1 MPARPVEGRIPARQR
16 LGRRRVSAPD
26 ADGWREI
33 LRQQAARPATASPM
47 PPGPARRGRPAS
59 CQPPRQIP
67 AELHGK
73 CLNCLSFA
81 HRVATCKLP
90 QRCLR
95 CKGLRHVARD
105 CKQPRRVGFQS
116 SGVRA
121 SGLSNG
127 SVDLGGSHGL
137 GGATTDTTN
146 PGGATTNTTA
156 PATVGRQWRRRQRC
170 RGPLTQSTRTA
181 LVSASG
187 GGQVG
192 RGEPI
197 GKLAPVELDPLTLTT
212 CLDPGGGHW
221 CLHAVPAV
229 AAGTLG
235 VASG

>member
-127 SVDLGGSHGL
+127 SADLGGSHGL

-156 PATVGRQWRRRQRC
+156 PPLSVGGGEGGGGAAGRRPNPHGQRWS
-170 RGPLTQSTRTA
+170 PLPVVVRSAVVSR
-181 LVSASG
+181 SASWPPSSSI
-187 GGQVG
+187 
-192 RGEPI
+192 R
-197 GKLAPVELDPLTLTT
+197 
-212 CLDPGGGHW
+212 
-221 CLHAVPAV
+221 
-229 AAGTLG
+229 
-235 VASG
+235 SR